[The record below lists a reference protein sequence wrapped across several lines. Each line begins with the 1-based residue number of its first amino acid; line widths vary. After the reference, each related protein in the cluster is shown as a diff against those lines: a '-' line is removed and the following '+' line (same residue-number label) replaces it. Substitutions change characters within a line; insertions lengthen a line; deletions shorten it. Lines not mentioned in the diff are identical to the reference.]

1 MGSAHY
7 DAPPEDVP
15 VVPEPV
21 PEPPAPEPVPEPVPE
36 PEVDVPV
43 PRATALIEEAL
54 NAQAEAA
61 GQPTPE
67 NPAEAPSA

>member
-7 DAPPEDVP
+7 DTPPA
-15 VVPEPV
+15 PEPA
-21 PEPPAPEPVPEPVPE
+21 APEPVPEPEAAPPAPE
-36 PEVDVPV
+36 PETEDVPV
-43 PRATALIEEAL
+43 PRASALIEEAL

-67 NPAEAPSA
+67 NPEPEVEETA